1 MPPQEMLLLGEFR
14 RTIDQRFRLSVP
26 AELADGLHQQGT
38 DLILA
43 KERPGCLSLWNANP
57 WQQHLQQG
65 IHWVEDKLKAGKL
78 QQQTNRLLQLGRLLS
93 TRHTAIQMA
102 GRGRLVIPEGF
113 REFLGVDPGQPLFV
127 VGASVCL
134 EIWHPEKWVQYLNEQ
149 MPEFR
154 DLFNELSN

>member
-1 MPPQEMLLLGEFR
+1 MPAQETLLLGEFR

-26 AELADGLHQQGT
+26 VELADVLQQQGT

-78 QQQTNRLLQLGRLLS
+78 QQQTNRLLQLRK
-93 TRHTAIQMA
+93 
-102 GRGRLVIPEGF
+102 EK
-113 REFLGVDPGQPLFV
+113 REWRYKRNGDKTLQ
-127 VGASVCL
+127 
-134 EIWHPEKWVQYLNEQ
+134 
-149 MPEFR
+149 EF
-154 DLFNELSN
+154 NK